1 MSETASTDPPRR
13 RILAEGVAIVVSI
26 LLAFAIDAWW
36 DEARERSR
44 ERTVLT
50 GLRAEFEAN
59 RTRLGANL
67 AQHEG
72 THEAAVALMDLS
84 DSGAALPPDSMAYLL
99 RRVFVDAYSYNPSG
113 GVLEGLIA
121 SGELGLIRDT
131 ELRGLLASWPGQLDE
146 NAEDEAWVFKDVQD
160 VYTPYV
166 NRVLPTRNIWTSGTD
181 LPRARDIPD
190 YSVVLGTTE
199 FENLVGMRAYGA
211 RILVYENE
219 ELMDLVDRIV
229 GLIDRELD

>member
-1 MSETASTDPPRR
+1 MTEAASAEPPRR

-36 DEARERSR
+36 DEAGERSR
-44 ERTVLT
+44 ERTVLA
-50 GLRAEFEAN
+50 GLRGEFDAN
-59 RTRLGANL
+59 RGRLAANL

-72 THEAAVALMDLS
+72 THEAALTLMEIS
-84 DSGAALPPDSMAYLL
+84 DSGAPVEPDSMEYLL

-121 SGELGLIRDT
+121 SGELGLVRDP

-160 VYTPYV
+160 VYTPYL
-166 NRVLPTRNIWTSGTD
+166 NRVFPTRNVWIGGTD
-181 LPRARDIPD
+181 LPRSADTPD
-190 YSVVLGTTE
+190 YATVLGTTE

-211 RILVYENE
+211 RILVFENE
-219 ELMDLVDRIV
+219 SLMELVDRIA
-229 GLIDRELD
+229 GLIDRELQ